1 MAALSLARPL
11 RHLHPKSPVSFTRR
25 WFAAVADLT
34 SDLSTSKKAITTT
47 GPVDWRKQKVP
58 VREDHGLWAFF
69 RRREP
74 EDGKE
79 LTGEAKYMVCET
91 PDTYMVDSGTCLSRI
106 LDFWMTIKPAG
117 RGWKAEEL
125 RLKSFKDMH
134 TLWYVLLRERNL
146 LATQKE
152 ETRRM
157 GVSER
162 SSRVNGKKV
171 YHVRLFSP
179 TH

>member
-1 MAALSLARPL
+1 
-11 RHLHPKSPVSFTRR
+11 V
-25 WFAAVADLT
+25 
-34 SDLSTSKKAITTT
+34 
-47 GPVDWRKQKVP
+47 GPVDWRKHKVP

-91 PDTYMVDSGTCLSRI
+91 PETHRANSGTCLARI
-106 LDFWMTIKPAG
+106 LDFLMTTKPAG

-157 GVSER
+157 GVPDPIL
-162 SSRVNGKKV
+162 RVNGRKV
-171 YHVRLFSP
+171 YHVCLFFPLISHLFHLP
-179 TH
+179 RMSVLLTGPKIYGAY